1 MGLASLV
8 ACESERTMSW
18 NVDVDVSSLYTDA
31 SNKSLPEDLRPCCL
45 RSELNRPVAERKS
58 GIPADTEIPA
68 PAITT
73 IFLFLFKTSMSFL
86 YSGPSA
92 AQLLRSNRWVVRS
105 LGCDNF
111 RFLLGGPSLSLEGG
125 VAMFRGSGEG
135 LAEETLE
142 GELPVEEYER
152 RRPARV
158 VNSSGGGEGELERI
172 ERSESSESEAD
183 GEVRWEGASLKGE
196 LVERSSSII
205 VMGTER
211 CDGVELEEVAADGGS
226 GLPLSCVF

>member
-1 MGLASLV
+1 
-8 ACESERTMSW
+8 
-18 NVDVDVSSLYTDA
+18 
-31 SNKSLPEDLRPCCL
+31 
-45 RSELNRPVAERKS
+45 
-58 GIPADTEIPA
+58 
-68 PAITT
+68 
-73 IFLFLFKTSMSFL
+73 
-86 YSGPSA
+86 
-92 AQLLRSNRWVVRS
+92 
-105 LGCDNF
+105 
-111 RFLLGGPSLSLEGG
+111 
-125 VAMFRGSGEG
+125 MFRGSGEG

-196 LVERSSSII
+196 LVERSKSI
-205 VMGTER
+205 VMGTGTGR
-211 CDGVELEEVAADGGS
+211 CDGVELGEVAADGGSGS